1 MEGILVTGYEYQAA
15 HDVAISW
22 FGLSVFV
29 STTNILTNL
38 YLAYFID
45 EGCFWRITRL
55 DDRRVRAGVKKGS
68 VKPLAGS
75 QLAAQKGLNCFSTNF
90 QRK

>member
-1 MEGILVTGYEYQAA
+1 MEEILVTGYEYQAA

-45 EGCFWRITRL
+45 EGCL
-55 DDRRVRAGVKKGS
+55 
-68 VKPLAGS
+68 
-75 QLAAQKGLNCFSTNF
+75 
-90 QRK
+90 